1 MKSTAYIRKTFLNY
15 FEKNDHKIV
24 HSSPLVP
31 INDPTLMFVNAGM
44 VPFKNYFEGK
54 EEPEFAKATSS
65 QKCVRAG
72 GKHND
77 LDNVGHTARHLTFFE
92 MLGNFSFG
100 EYFKE
105 EAIRLAWDL
114 LVNEFEIPSNRLL
127 LTVFK
132 EDTEAEEIW
141 KKVSGFSDNR
151 IIKISTDDN
160 FWSMGD
166 EGPCGPCSEIF
177 FDHGDTID
185 GGPPGSKNED
195 GDRFVEIWNLVFM
208 QYLQLSNKTRES
220 LPKPSIDTGMGLE
233 RISTVL
239 QGKTSNFDTDL
250 FLTIIN
256 YIEDAIKIN
265 KTDENIASFRVIA
278 DHLRSIVFLISDGVL
293 PSNEGRGYVLRRIMR
308 RAMRHAYLLNIKE
321 PILYNLVKKIIALMS
336 DAYPELLRAE
346 KLIEVTVFDEEERFI
361 STLSKGIKIF
371 NDESKS
377 LNSGDVFSGSTAF
390 KLYDTYGFPLDLTED
405 LIRDKNLKLDKDTF
419 DLEMRNQKEEAKKSW
434 LGSGDS
440 KTDEIWFEVSN
451 QCESTDFLGYQNNN
465 SAAEISKIIFNN
477 KISNKINNGDEAI
490 LVFNQS
496 PFYAESGGQMGDIGI
511 AKNDDFIFRISDTQK
526 KINNIHA
533 HYGVVEK
540 GSVSLGDTVYL
551 QIENDH
557 RRMIMC
563 NHSATHLLHEALRR
577 VLGDHV
583 TQKGSQVSA
592 EKLRFD
598 FSHQKSLDLE
608 EIIKIEEI
616 INNLIKA
623 DSEVMVEVLTY
634 EKAVESGA
642 LALFGEKY
650 ASEVRV
656 LTMGHDS
663 FSKELCGGTH
673 VKNLG
678 EIKNFKII
686 SQNSVASGIRRVEAV
701 TGSIAFDSLSLIDKI
716 NEKEKKQ
723 EEKKQEE
730 KKQTKRK
737 EKTVSKDILN
747 GKIVEFNKSKFF
759 FDKVGD
765 VDAKNLR
772 HLVDECKKDI
782 GTGIVCLIS
791 TNEGKSSIAIGVTDD
806 LLDDYDAV
814 ELVKISS
821 ETMGGKGGGGRKDMA
836 LAGAKDLSKSDH
848 VFEQL
853 LKKIKENT

>member
-1 MKSTAYIRKTFLNY
+1 MKSTAHIRKTFLNY

-346 KLIEVTVFDEEERFI
+346 KLIEITVFEEEERFI

-405 LIRDKNLKLDKDTF
+405 LIRDKNLKLDKETF

-451 QCESTDFLGYQNNN
+451 QCESTDFLGYQNNK

-563 NHSATHLLHEALRR
+563 NHSATHLLHEALRK

-701 TGSIAFDSLSLIDKI
+701 TGSIAFDSPSLIDKI
-716 NEKEKKQ
+716 NEK
-723 EEKKQEE
+723 EKKQEE

>member
-1 MKSTAYIRKTFLNY
+1 MKSTAHIRKTFLNY

-54 EEPEFAKATSS
+54 EEPDFLKATSS

-77 LDNVGHTARHLTFFE
+77 LDNVGHTTRHLTFFE

-100 EYFKE
+100 DYFKE
-105 EAIRLAWDL
+105 EAIKLAWDL

-141 KKVSGFSDNR
+141 KKVSGFSDNK

-177 FDHGDTID
+177 FDHGDSVE

-208 QYLQLSNKTRES
+208 QYLQLSNKNRES

-250 FLTIIN
+250 FITIIN
-256 YIEDAIKIN
+256 HIEEIIKIN

-278 DHLRSIVFLISDGVL
+278 DHLRSIAFLISDGVL

-321 PILYNLVKKIIALMS
+321 PVLYSLIKKIVTLMS
-336 DAYPELLRAE
+336 DAYPELSRAE
-346 KLIEVTVFDEEERFI
+346 KLIEVTVFEEEERFI

-377 LNSGDVFSGSTAF
+377 LNPGDVFSGSTAF

-405 LIRDKNLKLDKDTF
+405 LIRDKNLKLDKDSF
-419 DLEMRNQKEEAKKSW
+419 DSEMRKQKEEAKKSW

-440 KTDEIWFEVSN
+440 KTDEIWFEVAN
-451 QCESTDFLGYQNNN
+451 ECEATEFLGYQNNK
-465 SAAEISKIIFNN
+465 SAAEISRIIYKN
-477 KISNKINNGDEAI
+477 KISNKIKHGDEAI

-496 PFYAESGGQMGDIGI
+496 PFYAESGGQMGDVGI
-511 AKNDDFIFRISDTQK
+511 AKNDNFIFRISDTQK
-526 KINNIHA
+526 KTNNIHA

-540 GSVSLGDTVYL
+540 GSVSVGDTVNL
-551 QIENDH
+551 QIESDH

-563 NHSATHLLHEALRR
+563 NHSATHLLHESLRR

-598 FSHQKSLDLE
+598 FSHQKSLDSD
-608 EIIKIEEI
+608 EITRIEET
-616 INNLIKA
+616 INNLIRD

-650 ASEVRV
+650 SSEVRV

-673 VKNLG
+673 VKSLG
-678 EIKNFKII
+678 EIENFKII
-686 SQNSVASGIRRVEAV
+686 SQSSVASGIRRVEAV
-701 TGSIAFDSLSLIDKI
+701 TGSIALNSLSLIDKI
-716 NEKEKKQ
+716 NEKERKL
-723 EEKKQEE
+723 EE
-730 KKQTKRK
+730 KKQTKAK
-737 EKTVSKDILN
+737 EKIISKDILN
-747 GKIVEFNKSKFF
+747 GKIEEFNKSKFF
-759 FDKVGD
+759 FDQISGVN
-765 VDAKNLR
+765 AKNLR

-791 TNEGKSSIAIGVTDD
+791 TNEGKSSIAIGVTND

-814 ELVKISS
+814 ELVKIGS
-821 ETMGGKGGGGRKDMA
+821 EIMGGKGGGGRKDMA
-836 LAGAKDLSKSDH
+836 LAGAKDISKSDH

-853 LKKIKENT
+853 IKKLKENI

>member
-1 MKSTAYIRKTFLNY
+1 MKTTAHIRKTFLDY

-54 EEPEFAKATSS
+54 EEPDFLKATSS

-77 LDNVGHTARHLTFFE
+77 LDNVGHTTRHLTFFE

-105 EAIRLAWDL
+105 EAIKLAWDL
-114 LVNEFEIPSNRLL
+114 LVKEFEIPSNRLL
-127 LTVFK
+127 LTVFE

-141 KKVSGFSDNR
+141 KKVSGFSDNK

-208 QYLQLSNKTRES
+208 QYLQLANKTREP

-233 RISTVL
+233 RVATVL

-250 FLTIIN
+250 FITIIN
-256 YIEDAIKIN
+256 HIEEKIKIN
-265 KTDENIASFRVIA
+265 KTDENVASFRVIA
-278 DHLRSIVFLISDGVL
+278 DHLRSIAFLISDGVL

-321 PILYNLVKKIIALMS
+321 PVLYNLIKKIITLMS
-336 DAYPELLRAE
+336 DAYPELIRAE
-346 KLIEVTVFDEEERFI
+346 KLIEVTVFQEEERFI

-377 LNSGDVFSGSTAF
+377 LSSGDTFSGSTAF

-419 DLEMRNQKEEAKKSW
+419 DLEMSKQKEEAKKSW
-434 LGSGDS
+434 LGSGDN

-451 QCESTDFLGYQNNN
+451 QCNATEFLGYQNNK

-477 KISNKINNGDEAI
+477 KISTKINNGDEAI

-511 AKNDDFIFRISDTQK
+511 AKNDNFIFRISDTQK

-533 HYGVVEK
+533 HYGIVEK

-577 VLGDHV
+577 VLGNHV

-598 FSHQKSLDLE
+598 FSHQKSLDSE

-623 DSEVMVEVLTY
+623 NSEVTVDVLTY

-650 ASEVRV
+650 DSEVRV

-678 EIKNFKII
+678 EIESFKII

-701 TGSIAFDSLSLIDKI
+701 TGSIALDSLSLIDKI
-716 NEKEKKQ
+716 NQKEIR
-723 EEKKQEE
+723 QEE
-730 KKQTKRK
+730 KKQTKIK
-737 EKTVSKDILN
+737 EKKVSKNILN
-747 GKIVEFNKSKFF
+747 GKTEEFNKSKFF
-759 FDKVGD
+759 FDKISG

-782 GTGIVCLIS
+782 STGIVCLIS
-791 TNEGKSSIAIGVTDD
+791 NNEGKSSVAIGVTDD

-814 ELVKISS
+814 ELVRISS
-821 ETMGGKGGGGRKDMA
+821 EIMGGKGGGGRKDMA
-836 LAGAKDLSKSDH
+836 LAGAKDTSKSDN

-853 LKKIKENT
+853 LKKIKENI

>member
-1 MKSTAYIRKTFLNY
+1 MKSTAHIRETFLNY

-54 EEPEFAKATSS
+54 EEPEFLKVTSS

-77 LDNVGHTARHLTFFE
+77 LDNVGHTTRHLTFFE

-105 EAIRLAWDL
+105 EAIKLAWDL

-141 KKVSGFSDNR
+141 KKVSGFSDNK

-177 FDHGDTID
+177 FDHGDTIG

-208 QYLQLSNKTRES
+208 QYLQIANKTREP

-256 YIEDAIKIN
+256 HIEDIIKIN

-278 DHLRSIVFLISDGVL
+278 DHLRSIAFLVSDGVL

-308 RAMRHAYLLNIKE
+308 RAMRHAYLLNIKD
-321 PILYNLVKKIIALMS
+321 PVLYNIIKRIISLMS

-346 KLIEVTVFDEEERFI
+346 KLIEVTVFQEEERFI

-377 LNSGDVFSGSTAF
+377 LNSGDTFSGSTAF

-419 DLEMRNQKEEAKKSW
+419 DLEMRKQKEEAKKSW
-434 LGSGDS
+434 LGSGDN

-451 QCESTDFLGYQNNN
+451 QCNATEFLGYQNNK

-496 PFYAESGGQMGDIGI
+496 PFYAESGGQMGDVGI
-511 AKNDDFIFRISDTQK
+511 AKNDNFIFRISDTQK

-533 HYGVVEK
+533 HYGIVEK
-540 GSVSLGDTVYL
+540 GSVSVGDTVNL
-551 QIENDH
+551 QIESDH

-598 FSHQKSLDLE
+598 FSHQKSLDSE
-608 EIIKIEEI
+608 EIIRIEET
-616 INNLIKA
+616 INNLIKN

-650 ASEVRV
+650 SSEVRV

-673 VKNLG
+673 VKSLG
-678 EIKNFKII
+678 EIENFKII

-701 TGSIAFDSLSLIDKI
+701 TGSIALNSLSLIDKI
-716 NEKEKKQ
+716 IEKER
-723 EEKKQEE
+723 ELEE
-730 KKQTKRK
+730 KKQTKTK
-737 EKTVSKDILN
+737 EKIVSKNILN
-747 GKIVEFNKSKFF
+747 GKIEEFNKLKFF
-759 FDKVGD
+759 FDQIIG

-821 ETMGGKGGGGRKDMA
+821 EIMGGKGGGGRKDMA
-836 LAGAKDLSKSDH
+836 LAGAKDASKSVR
-848 VFEQL
+848 VFEEL
-853 LKKIKENT
+853 IKKLKENI

>member
-1 MKSTAYIRKTFLNY
+1 MKSTAHIRKTFLNY
-15 FEKNDHKIV
+15 FEKNDHKVV

-54 EEPEFAKATSS
+54 EEPDFLKATSS

-77 LDNVGHTARHLTFFE
+77 LDNVGHTTRHLTFFE

-105 EAIRLAWDL
+105 EAIKLAWDL
-114 LVNEFEIPSNRLL
+114 LVNEFEIPSNRLI

-141 KKVSGFSDNR
+141 KKVSGFSDNK

-177 FDHGDTID
+177 FDHGDSVD
-185 GGPPGSKNED
+185 GGPPGSKKEN

-208 QYLQLSNKTRES
+208 QYLQLSNKNREP

-250 FLTIIN
+250 FIAIIN
-256 YIEDAIKIN
+256 HIEEIIKVN

-278 DHLRSIVFLISDGVL
+278 DHLRSIAFLISDGVL

-308 RAMRHAYLLNIKE
+308 RAMRHSYLLNIKE
-321 PILYNLVKKIIALMS
+321 PVLYNLIQKIVTLMS

-346 KLIEVTVFDEEERFI
+346 KLIEVTVFEEEERFI

-371 NDESKS
+371 NDESK
-377 LNSGDVFSGSTAF
+377 LLKPGDVFSGSTAF

-405 LIRDKNLKLDKDTF
+405 LIRDKNFKLDKETF
-419 DLEMRNQKEEAKKSW
+419 DSKMRKQKEEAKKSW
-434 LGSGDS
+434 LGSGES
-440 KTDEIWFEVSN
+440 KTDEIWFEVAN
-451 QCESTDFLGYQNNN
+451 KCEATEFLGYQNNK
-465 SAAEISKIIFNN
+465 SAAEISKIIYKN
-477 KISNKINNGDEAI
+477 KISNKIKNGDEAI

-496 PFYAESGGQMGDIGI
+496 PFYAESGGQMGDVGV
-511 AKNDDFIFRISDTQK
+511 AKNDGFIFRISDTQK

-540 GSVSLGDTVYL
+540 GSVSVGDTVNL

-598 FSHQKSLDLE
+598 FSHQKSLDSN
-608 EIIKIEEI
+608 EITRIEET
-616 INNLIKA
+616 INNLIKD
-623 DSEVMVEVLTY
+623 DSEVMVEILTY

-650 ASEVRV
+650 SSEVRV

-673 VKNLG
+673 VKSLG
-678 EIKNFKII
+678 EIENFKII
-686 SQNSVASGIRRVEAV
+686 SQSSVASGIRRVEAV
-701 TGSIAFDSLSLIDKI
+701 TGLIALNSLSLIDKI
-716 NEKEKKQ
+716 NEKER
-723 EEKKQEE
+723 EQEE
-730 KKQTKRK
+730 KKQTKTK
-737 EKTVSKDILN
+737 EKRISKDILN
-747 GKIVEFNKSKFF
+747 GRIEEFNKSKFF
-759 FDKVGD
+759 FDQISG
-765 VDAKNLR
+765 VDARNLR

-806 LLDDYDAV
+806 ILDDYDAV

-821 ETMGGKGGGGRKDMA
+821 EIMGGKGGGGRKDMA
-836 LAGAKDLSKSDH
+836 LAGAKDTSKSDL
-848 VFEQL
+848 VYEQL
-853 LKKIKENT
+853 IKKLKENI

>member
-1 MKSTAYIRKTFLNY
+1 MKSTAHIRKTFLNY

-54 EEPEFAKATSS
+54 EEPEFVKATSS

-405 LIRDKNLKLDKDTF
+405 LIRDKNLKLDKETF

-451 QCESTDFLGYQNNN
+451 QCESTDFLGYQNNK

-650 ASEVRV
+650 DSEVRV

-701 TGSIAFDSLSLIDKI
+701 TGSIAFDSPSLIDKI

-723 EEKKQEE
+723 EEKKQT
-730 KKQTKRK
+730 KKK

>member
-1 MKSTAYIRKTFLNY
+1 MKSTAHIRKTFLNY

-54 EEPEFAKATSS
+54 EEPEFAKATSC

-405 LIRDKNLKLDKDTF
+405 LIRDKNLKLDKETF

-451 QCESTDFLGYQNNN
+451 QCESTDFLGYQNNK

-701 TGSIAFDSLSLIDKI
+701 TGSIAFDSPSLIDKI

-723 EEKKQEE
+723 EEKKQT
-730 KKQTKRK
+730 KKK

-853 LKKIKENT
+853 LKKIKEKISRDV

>member
-1 MKSTAYIRKTFLNY
+1 MKSTAHIRETFLNY

-54 EEPEFAKATSS
+54 EEPEFLKVTSS

-77 LDNVGHTARHLTFFE
+77 LDNVGHTTRHLTFFE

-105 EAIRLAWDL
+105 EAIKLAWDL

-141 KKVSGFSDNR
+141 KKVSGFSDNK

-177 FDHGDTID
+177 FDHGDTIG

-208 QYLQLSNKTRES
+208 QYLQIANKTREP

-256 YIEDAIKIN
+256 HIEDIIKIN

-278 DHLRSIVFLISDGVL
+278 DHLRSIAFLVSDGVL

-308 RAMRHAYLLNIKE
+308 RAMRHAYLLNIKD
-321 PILYNLVKKIIALMS
+321 PVLYNIIKRIISLMS

-346 KLIEVTVFDEEERFI
+346 KLIEVTVFQEEERFI

-377 LNSGDVFSGSTAF
+377 LNSGDTFSGSTAF

-419 DLEMRNQKEEAKKSW
+419 DLEMRKQKEEAKKSW
-434 LGSGDS
+434 LGSGDN

-451 QCESTDFLGYQNNN
+451 QCNATEFLGYQNNK

-496 PFYAESGGQMGDIGI
+496 PFYAESGGQMGDVGI
-511 AKNDDFIFRISDTQK
+511 AKNDNFIFRISDTQK

-533 HYGVVEK
+533 HYGIVEK
-540 GSVSLGDTVYL
+540 GSVSVGDTVNL
-551 QIENDH
+551 QIESDH

-598 FSHQKSLDLE
+598 FSHQKSLDSE
-608 EIIKIEEI
+608 EIIRIEET
-616 INNLIKA
+616 INNLIKN

-650 ASEVRV
+650 SSEVRV

-673 VKNLG
+673 VKSLG
-678 EIKNFKII
+678 EIENFKII

-701 TGSIAFDSLSLIDKI
+701 TGSIALNSLSLIDKI
-716 NEKEKKQ
+716 IEKER
-723 EEKKQEE
+723 ELEE
-730 KKQTKRK
+730 KKQTKTK
-737 EKTVSKDILN
+737 EKRVSKNILN
-747 GKIVEFNKSKFF
+747 GKIEEFNKLKFF
-759 FDKVGD
+759 FDQIIG

-821 ETMGGKGGGGRKDMA
+821 EIMGGKGGGGRKDMA
-836 LAGAKDLSKSDH
+836 LAGAKDASKSVR
-848 VFEQL
+848 VFEEL
-853 LKKIKENT
+853 IKKLKENI

>member
-1 MKSTAYIRKTFLNY
+1 MKTTAHIRKTFLDY

-54 EEPEFAKATSS
+54 EEPDFLKATSS

-77 LDNVGHTARHLTFFE
+77 LDNVGHTTRHLTFFE

-105 EAIRLAWDL
+105 EAIKLAWDL
-114 LVNEFEIPSNRLL
+114 LVKEFEIPSNRLL
-127 LTVFK
+127 LTVFE

-141 KKVSGFSDNR
+141 KKVSGFSDNK

-208 QYLQLSNKTRES
+208 QYLQLANKTREP

-250 FLTIIN
+250 FITIIN
-256 YIEDAIKIN
+256 HIEETIKIN
-265 KTDENIASFRVIA
+265 KTDENVASFRVIA
-278 DHLRSIVFLISDGVL
+278 DHLRSIAFLISDGVL

-321 PILYNLVKKIIALMS
+321 PVLYNLIKKIITLMS
-336 DAYPELLRAE
+336 DAYPELIRAE
-346 KLIEVTVFDEEERFI
+346 KLIEVTVFQEEERFI

-371 NDESKS
+371 NYESKS
-377 LNSGDVFSGSTAF
+377 LSSGDTFSGSTAF
-390 KLYDTYGFPLDLTED
+390 KLYDTYGFHLDLTED

-419 DLEMRNQKEEAKKSW
+419 DLEMSKQKEEAKKSW
-434 LGSGDS
+434 LGSGDN

-451 QCESTDFLGYQNNN
+451 QCNATEFLGYQNNK

-477 KISNKINNGDEAI
+477 KISTKINNGDEAI

-511 AKNDDFIFRISDTQK
+511 AKNDNFIFRISDTKK

-577 VLGDHV
+577 VLGNHV

-598 FSHQKSLDLE
+598 FSHQKSLDSE

-623 DSEVMVEVLTY
+623 NSEVTVDVLTY

-650 ASEVRV
+650 DSEVRV

-678 EIKNFKII
+678 EIESFKII

-701 TGSIAFDSLSLIDKI
+701 TGSIALDSLSLIDKI
-716 NEKEKKQ
+716 NQKEIR
-723 EEKKQEE
+723 QEE
-730 KKQTKRK
+730 KKQTKIK
-737 EKTVSKDILN
+737 EKKVSKNILN
-747 GKIVEFNKSKFF
+747 GKTEEFNKSKFF
-759 FDKVGD
+759 FDKISG

-782 GTGIVCLIS
+782 STGIVCLIS
-791 TNEGKSSIAIGVTDD
+791 NNEGKSSVAIGVTDD

-814 ELVKISS
+814 ELVRISS
-821 ETMGGKGGGGRKDMA
+821 EIMGGKGGGGRKDMA
-836 LAGAKDLSKSDH
+836 LAGAKDTSKSDN

-853 LKKIKENT
+853 LKKIKENI

>member
-1 MKSTAYIRKTFLNY
+1 MKTTAHIRKTFLDY

-54 EEPEFAKATSS
+54 EEPDFLKATSS

-77 LDNVGHTARHLTFFE
+77 LDNVGHTTRHLTFFE

-105 EAIRLAWDL
+105 EAIKLAWDL
-114 LVNEFEIPSNRLL
+114 LVKEFEIPSNRLL
-127 LTVFK
+127 LTVFE

-141 KKVSGFSDNR
+141 KKVSGFSDNK

-208 QYLQLSNKTRES
+208 QYLQLANKTREP

-233 RISTVL
+233 RVATVL

-250 FLTIIN
+250 FITIIN
-256 YIEDAIKIN
+256 HIEEKIKIN
-265 KTDENIASFRVIA
+265 KTDENVASFRVIA
-278 DHLRSIVFLISDGVL
+278 DHLRSIAFLISDGVL

-321 PILYNLVKKIIALMS
+321 PVLYNLIKKIITLMS
-336 DAYPELLRAE
+336 DAYPELIRAE
-346 KLIEVTVFDEEERFI
+346 KLIEVTVFQEEERFI

-377 LNSGDVFSGSTAF
+377 LSSGDTFSGSTAF

-419 DLEMRNQKEEAKKSW
+419 DLEMSKQKEEAKKSW
-434 LGSGDS
+434 LGSGDN

-451 QCESTDFLGYQNNN
+451 QCNATEFLGYQNNK

-477 KISNKINNGDEAI
+477 KISTKINNGDEAI

-511 AKNDDFIFRISDTQK
+511 AKNDNFIFRISDTQK

-577 VLGDHV
+577 VLGNHV

-598 FSHQKSLDLE
+598 FSHQKSLDSE

-623 DSEVMVEVLTY
+623 NSEVTVDVLTY

-650 ASEVRV
+650 DSEVRV

-678 EIKNFKII
+678 EIESFKII

-701 TGSIAFDSLSLIDKI
+701 TGSIALDSLSLIDKI
-716 NEKEKKQ
+716 NQKEIR
-723 EEKKQEE
+723 QEE
-730 KKQTKRK
+730 KKQTKIK
-737 EKTVSKDILN
+737 EKKVSKNILN
-747 GKIVEFNKSKFF
+747 GKTEEFNKSKFF
-759 FDKVGD
+759 FDKISG

-782 GTGIVCLIS
+782 STGIVCLIS
-791 TNEGKSSIAIGVTDD
+791 NNEGKSSVAIGVTDD

-814 ELVKISS
+814 ELVRISS
-821 ETMGGKGGGGRKDMA
+821 EIMGGKGGGGRKDMA
-836 LAGAKDLSKSDH
+836 LAGAKDTSKSDN

-853 LKKIKENT
+853 LKKIKENV

>member
-1 MKSTAYIRKTFLNY
+1 MKSTAHIRKTFLNY

-405 LIRDKNLKLDKDTF
+405 LIRDKNLKLDKETF

-451 QCESTDFLGYQNNN
+451 QCESTDFLGYQNNK

-678 EIKNFKII
+678 EIENFKII

-701 TGSIAFDSLSLIDKI
+701 TGSIAFDSPSLIDKI
-716 NEKEKKQ
+716 NEK
-723 EEKKQEE
+723 EKKQEE

>member
-1 MKSTAYIRKTFLNY
+1 MKSTAHIRKTFLNY

-405 LIRDKNLKLDKDTF
+405 LIRDKNLKLDKETF

-451 QCESTDFLGYQNNN
+451 QCESTDFLGYQNNK

-701 TGSIAFDSLSLIDKI
+701 TGSIAFDSPSLIDKI
-716 NEKEKKQ
+716 NEK
-723 EEKKQEE
+723 EKKQEE

>member
-1 MKSTAYIRKTFLNY
+1 
-15 FEKNDHKIV
+15 
-24 HSSPLVP
+24 
-31 INDPTLMFVNAGM
+31 MFVNAGM

-405 LIRDKNLKLDKDTF
+405 LIRDKNLKLDKETF

-451 QCESTDFLGYQNNN
+451 QCESTDFLGYQNNK

-701 TGSIAFDSLSLIDKI
+701 TGSIAFDSPSLIDKI

-723 EEKKQEE
+723 EEKKQT
-730 KKQTKRK
+730 KKK

>member
-1 MKSTAYIRKTFLNY
+1 MKSTAHIRETFLNY

-54 EEPEFAKATSS
+54 EEPEFLKVTSS

-77 LDNVGHTARHLTFFE
+77 LDNVGHTTRHLTFFE

-105 EAIRLAWDL
+105 EAIKLAWDL

-141 KKVSGFSDNR
+141 KKVSGFSDNK

-177 FDHGDTID
+177 FDHGDTIG

-208 QYLQLSNKTRES
+208 QYLQIANKTREP

-256 YIEDAIKIN
+256 HIEDIIKIN

-278 DHLRSIVFLISDGVL
+278 DHLRSIAFLVSDGVL

-308 RAMRHAYLLNIKE
+308 RAMRHAYLLNIKD
-321 PILYNLVKKIIALMS
+321 PVLYNIIKSIISLMS

-346 KLIEVTVFDEEERFI
+346 KLIEVTVFQEEERFI

-377 LNSGDVFSGSTAF
+377 LNSGDTFSGSTAF

-419 DLEMRNQKEEAKKSW
+419 DLEMRKQKEEAKKSW
-434 LGSGDS
+434 LGSGDN

-451 QCESTDFLGYQNNN
+451 QCNATEFLGYQNNK

-496 PFYAESGGQMGDIGI
+496 PFYAESGGQMGDVGI
-511 AKNDDFIFRISDTQK
+511 AKNDNFIFRISDTQK

-533 HYGVVEK
+533 HYGIVEK
-540 GSVSLGDTVYL
+540 GSVSVGDTVNL
-551 QIENDH
+551 QIESDH

-577 VLGDHV
+577 VLGGHV

-598 FSHQKSLDLE
+598 FSHQKSLDSE
-608 EIIKIEEI
+608 EIIRIEET
-616 INNLIKA
+616 INNLIKN

-650 ASEVRV
+650 SSEVRV

-673 VKNLG
+673 VKSLG
-678 EIKNFKII
+678 EIENFKII

-701 TGSIAFDSLSLIDKI
+701 TGSIALNSLSLIDKI
-716 NEKEKKQ
+716 IEKER
-723 EEKKQEE
+723 ELEE
-730 KKQTKRK
+730 KKQTKTK
-737 EKTVSKDILN
+737 EKRVSKNILN
-747 GKIVEFNKSKFF
+747 GKIEEFNKLKFF
-759 FDKVGD
+759 FDQIIG

-821 ETMGGKGGGGRKDMA
+821 EIMGGKGGGGRKDMA
-836 LAGAKDLSKSDH
+836 LAGAKDASKSAR
-848 VFEQL
+848 VFEEL
-853 LKKIKENT
+853 IKKLKENI

>member
-1 MKSTAYIRKTFLNY
+1 MKSTAHIRETFLNY

-54 EEPEFAKATSS
+54 EEPEFLKVTSS

-77 LDNVGHTARHLTFFE
+77 LDNVGHTTRHLTFFE

-105 EAIRLAWDL
+105 EAIKLAWDL

-141 KKVSGFSDNR
+141 KKVSGFSDNK

-177 FDHGDTID
+177 FDHGDTIG

-208 QYLQLSNKTRES
+208 QYLQIANKTREP

-256 YIEDAIKIN
+256 HIEDIIKIN

-278 DHLRSIVFLISDGVL
+278 DHLRSIAFLVSDGVL

-308 RAMRHAYLLNIKE
+308 RAMRHAYLLNIKD
-321 PILYNLVKKIIALMS
+321 PVLYNIIKRIISLMS

-346 KLIEVTVFDEEERFI
+346 KLIEVTVFQEEERFI

-377 LNSGDVFSGSTAF
+377 LNSGDTFSGSTAF

-419 DLEMRNQKEEAKKSW
+419 DLEMRKQKEEAKKSW
-434 LGSGDS
+434 LGSGDN

-451 QCESTDFLGYQNNN
+451 QCNATEFLGYQNNK

-496 PFYAESGGQMGDIGI
+496 PFYAESGGQIGDIGI
-511 AKNDDFIFRISDTQK
+511 AKNDNFIFRISDTQK

-533 HYGVVEK
+533 HYGIVEK
-540 GSVSLGDTVYL
+540 GSVSVGDTVNL
-551 QIENDH
+551 QIESDH

-598 FSHQKSLDLE
+598 FSHQKSLDSE
-608 EIIKIEEI
+608 EIIRIEET
-616 INNLIKA
+616 INNLIKN

-650 ASEVRV
+650 SSEVRV

-673 VKNLG
+673 VKSLG
-678 EIKNFKII
+678 EIENFKII

-701 TGSIAFDSLSLIDKI
+701 TGSIALNSLSLIDKI
-716 NEKEKKQ
+716 IEKER
-723 EEKKQEE
+723 ELEE
-730 KKQTKRK
+730 KKQTKTK
-737 EKTVSKDILN
+737 EKRVSKNILN
-747 GKIVEFNKSKFF
+747 GKIEEFNKLKFF
-759 FDKVGD
+759 FDQIIG

-782 GTGIVCLIS
+782 GTGVVCLIS
-791 TNEGKSSIAIGVTDD
+791 TNEDKSSIAIGITND

-821 ETMGGKGGGGRKDMA
+821 EIMGGKGGGGRKDMA
-836 LAGAKDLSKSDH
+836 LAGAKDASKSAR
-848 VFEQL
+848 VFEEL
-853 LKKIKENT
+853 IKKLKENI

>member
-1 MKSTAYIRKTFLNY
+1 MKSTAHIRKTFLNY

-114 LVNEFEIPSNRLL
+114 LVNEFDIPSNRLL

-405 LIRDKNLKLDKDTF
+405 LIRDKNLKLDKETF

-440 KTDEIWFEVSN
+440 KTDEIWFEVAN
-451 QCESTDFLGYQNNN
+451 QCESTDFLGYQNNK

-678 EIKNFKII
+678 EIENFKII
-686 SQNSVASGIRRVEAV
+686 SQNSVASGIRRLEAV

-716 NEKEKKQ
+716 NEK
-723 EEKKQEE
+723 EKKQEE